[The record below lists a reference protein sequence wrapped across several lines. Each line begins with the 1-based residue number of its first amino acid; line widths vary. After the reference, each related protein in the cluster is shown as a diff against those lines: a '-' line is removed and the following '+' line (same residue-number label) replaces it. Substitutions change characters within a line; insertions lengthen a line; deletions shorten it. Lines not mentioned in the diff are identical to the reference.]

1 MEPYENIGTKS
12 KLKFKVKKYVI
23 PKKKSAKS
31 DWLERKVNNSS
42 TSSKDADLLTL
53 YGRPSSRRSEFY
65 GFR

>member
-42 TSSKDADLLTL
+42 SKDADLLTL
-53 YGRPSSRRSEFY
+53 YGRPSSRRSGFY
-65 GFR
+65 GSR